1 VKKIQVRQKRKKAMP
16 VIEKKKNIEL
26 LPLCRMYR
34 KVKL

>member
-16 VIEKKKNIEL
+16 VIEKKNIEL